1 MSIGLLGRRSREKI
15 STQRARRKEDE
26 RRERGARVSKREGR
40 APPLQKLA
48 GHLKVAATRM
58 GWVGL

>member
-1 MSIGLLGRRSREKI
+1 MGEE
-15 STQRARRKEDE
+15 EDG
-26 RRERGARVSKREGR
+26 RRERGARLSKGEGR